1 MSPGVDYLSTFNNV
15 MVVGEIKMGKYVSLV
30 RKVQKV
36 NAVRPGY
43 RYQYEYQYFYK
54 HIILFNTVAHYI
66 LHTYIHN
73 IYT

>member
-43 RYQYEYQYFYK
+43 RYQYEYIEANFVLFVDYF
-54 HIILFNTVAHYI
+54 I
-66 LHTYIHN
+66 
-73 IYT
+73 